1 MAGSGG
7 QVWPARD
14 TETLSDQCPLGAGVC
29 EVLKLKSLIRESS
42 RYVFPAWW
50 SLFFG
55 AAGLDSGALFK
66 CLLLFDL
73 LTELHRGSSEWK
85 HKIVQNQGNHIR
97 TRQEKGKLFL
107 DIFFHLFLGPLGPL
121 VLALYVSKSVT
132 LIDSDTLK
140 PSLSSS
146 GPDVSQAG
154 VVQGVELVQVR
165 CFVDIN
171 LVTANATKSK
181 TIIYGHERVWK
192 TVRIKTGQPP

>member
-1 MAGSGG
+1 MKHSRHPLSTYYDFLIAFLSPFKLWEIWWQTLYIISRSFIRRQIRLAAEVRSGLLG
-7 QVWPARD
+7 THGTQ
-14 TETLSDQCPLGAGVC
+14 SDQCPLGAGVC

-107 DIFFHLFLGPLGPL
+107 DIFCHLFFIYMYCLLFPFFILSPLLPPTKWNRCHSR
-121 VLALYVSKSVT
+121 ANNAR
-132 LIDSDTLK
+132 
-140 PSLSSS
+140 
-146 GPDVSQAG
+146 DVS
-154 VVQGVELVQVR
+154 
-165 CFVDIN
+165 
-171 LVTANATKSK
+171 
-181 TIIYGHERVWK
+181 
-192 TVRIKTGQPP
+192 

>member
-14 TETLSDQCPLGAGVC
+14 TETQSDQCPLGAGVC

-107 DIFFHLFLGPLGPL
+107 DIFCHLFFINMYCLLFPFPFPVPFLYTGAWHFWQCHACVCACVRDIIQWR
-121 VLALYVSKSVT
+121 VLRAS
-132 LIDSDTLK
+132 
-140 PSLSSS
+140 
-146 GPDVSQAG
+146 
-154 VVQGVELVQVR
+154 
-165 CFVDIN
+165 
-171 LVTANATKSK
+171 
-181 TIIYGHERVWK
+181 
-192 TVRIKTGQPP
+192 